1 MMNQKIRIISASQAL
16 KESRKSLYLA
26 DRRKLTQRILI
37 YAVELLEIIAKKD
50 ERRISTVK
58 RKKTA
63 WQIHVGKI
71 LKNGGSMKL
80 AAETWRE
87 RRGKTA

>member
-1 MMNQKIRIISASQAL
+1 MNQKIRIVSASQAL
-16 KESRKSLYLA
+16 KESRKSL
-26 DRRKLTQRILI
+26 DRIDRIKLSQRILI
-37 YAVELLEIIAKKD
+37 YQTELLEIIAKKD
-50 ERRISTVK
+50 ERRVTIIK

-80 AAETWRE
+80 AAETWKD
-87 RRGKTA
+87 RRK